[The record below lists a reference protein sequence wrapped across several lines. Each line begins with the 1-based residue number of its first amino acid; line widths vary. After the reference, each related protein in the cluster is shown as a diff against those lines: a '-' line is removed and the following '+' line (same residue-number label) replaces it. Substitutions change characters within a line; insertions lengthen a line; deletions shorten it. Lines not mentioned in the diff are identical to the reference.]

1 MKYREETDS
10 LGSKKILS
18 EVFWG
23 IHTQR
28 ALENFYVSSLRIPF
42 NFIRALAMVK
52 KATCQANCDLGYLDE
67 EKARAINVSC
77 DEIIDGK
84 LSDQFPLDALQGGAG
99 TSTNMNINEVI
110 ANRAIENLGGEKGN
124 YQLIHP
130 IEDVNMHQSTNDVY
144 PTAVKIAAIYGVRD
158 LSKKVALLQGVLQ
171 KKEREFASVM
181 KIGRTEL
188 QQAVPITLGAEFAAF
203 AEGIARD
210 RWRTFKCEERL
221 RIVNIGGTAV
231 GTGIVAPKKYV
242 FLVIEK
248 LRKITGLGLCR
259 AENAMGETANV
270 DSFVEVASILKAHA
284 SNLIKMSNDLRLLT
298 AFGELRLPQL
308 QAGSSIMPGKV
319 NPVILEAAIQAGIKV
334 IANDGIITEVA
345 SRGSLQ
351 INEFM
356 PLLATAILESLEIL
370 VNINTML
377 SRHIPEIKADV
388 NKCQWYVD
396 HAPSIITAFIP
407 HVGYDRAVAILK
419 EFEASGGKN
428 LRSFLEEQL
437 SKELV
442 DKVLSPYNLL
452 M

>member
-1 MKYREETDS
+1 MPFGTSKSQTEIIMKYREETDS
-10 LGSKKILS
+10 LGSKKIPS

-28 ALENFYVSSLRIPF
+28 ALENFYVSSLKIPF

-52 KATCQANCDLGYLDE
+52 KAACQANCDLGYLDG
-67 EKARAINVSC
+67 EKAGAINISC

-84 LSDQFPLDALQGGAG
+84 LSDQFPLDASQGGAG

-144 PTAVKIAAIYGVRD
+144 PTAVKIAAIYGIRD

-171 KKEREFASVM
+171 EKEREFTSVV

-188 QQAVPITLGAEFAAF
+188 QQAVPITLGAEFSAF

-221 RIVNIGGTAV
+221 RTVNIGGTAV
-231 GTGIVAPKKYV
+231 GTGLVAPKKYI

-248 LRKITGLGLCR
+248 LREITGLGLCR

-270 DSFVEVASILKAHA
+270 DSFVEAAAILKAHA

-298 AFGELRLPQL
+298 AFGELRLP
-308 QAGSSIMPGKV
+308 
-319 NPVILEAAIQAGIKV
+319 
-334 IANDGIITEVA
+334 
-345 SRGSLQ
+345 
-351 INEFM
+351 
-356 PLLATAILESLEIL
+356 
-370 VNINTML
+370 
-377 SRHIPEIKADV
+377 
-388 NKCQWYVD
+388 
-396 HAPSIITAFIP
+396 
-407 HVGYDRAVAILK
+407 
-419 EFEASGGKN
+419 
-428 LRSFLEEQL
+428 
-437 SKELV
+437 
-442 DKVLSPYNLL
+442 
-452 M
+452 

>member
-1 MKYREETDS
+1 MKYRKETDS
-10 LGSKKILS
+10 LGSKKIPS
-18 EVFWG
+18 EAFWG

-28 ALENFYVSSLRIPF
+28 AFENFHVSSLRMPF
-42 NFIRALAMVK
+42 NFLRALAMVK
-52 KATCQANCDLGYLDE
+52 KAACQANRDLGYLDK
-67 EKARAINVSC
+67 EKAGAINVSC

-110 ANRAIENLGGEKGN
+110 ANRAIEKLGGEKGD

-130 IEDVNMHQSTNDVY
+130 IEAVNMHQSTNDVY
-144 PTAVKIAAIYGVRD
+144 PTAVKIAAICGVRD
-158 LSKKVALLQGVLQ
+158 LSEKIALLQGVLQ
-171 KKEREFASVM
+171 EKEKEFAGVV

-188 QQAVPITLGAEFAAF
+188 QQAVPITLGAEFSAF

-221 RIVNIGGTAV
+221 RTVNIGGTAV
-231 GTGIVAPKKYV
+231 GTGISAPKKYI

-248 LRKITGLGLCR
+248 LREITGLGLCR
-259 AENAMGETANV
+259 AENPMGETANV
-270 DSFVEVASILKAHA
+270 DSFVEVSGILKAHA

-298 AFGELRLPQL
+298 AFGELRLPQT
-308 QAGSSIMPGKV
+308 QAGSSIIPGKV

-334 IANDGIITEVA
+334 IANDGIITEAA

-356 PLLATAILESLEIL
+356 PLLATAILESVEIL

-377 SRHIPEIKADV
+377 SRHIFEINADV

-396 HAPSIITAFIP
+396 HAPSVITAFIP
-407 HVGYDRAVAILK
+407 HVGYDRAGAILEK
-419 EFEASGGKN
+419 FKVSGGTD
-428 LRSFLEEQL
+428 LRSFLEKQL

-442 DKVLSPYNLL
+442 DKVFSPFNLL
-452 M
+452 R